1 MCFQVVELRAGR
13 RMVPAGRSVRKAC
26 VPSLSPSSVL
36 LCCATAGWHMELR
49 QHARQPCSSEQC
61 SPVFFLRVHPDSIGR
76 TKCYPLVS
84 GNCRIKIFLLQR
96 YLLCYLL
103 CLGME
108 CFSSEVCVYWFL
120 LYFCLFISGS
130 KYHSKF
136 LLAIKVTMEKVNIC
150 LHNLP

>member
-1 MCFQVVELRAGR
+1 MSHLCHPALSCSAVPGQVGT
-13 RMVPAGRSVRKAC
+13 RSSGNTSGLPVG
-26 VPSLSPSSVL
+26 VSSV
-36 LCCATAGWHMELR
+36 A
-49 QHARQPCSSEQC
+49 QS
-61 SPVFFLRVHPDSIGR
+61 FLRVHPDSIGR
-76 TKCYPLVS
+76 TKCCPLVS
-84 GNCRIKIFLLQR
+84 GNCRIKLFLLQS

-103 CLGME
+103 YFGME

-120 LYFCLFISGS
+120 LYFYLFISSS